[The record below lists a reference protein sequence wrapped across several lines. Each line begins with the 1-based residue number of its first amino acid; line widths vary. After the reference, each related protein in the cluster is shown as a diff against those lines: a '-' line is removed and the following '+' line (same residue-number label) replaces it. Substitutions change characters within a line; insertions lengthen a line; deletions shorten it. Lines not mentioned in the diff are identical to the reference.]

1 MKTVLSFM
9 LCLAIMGLGAGVVV
23 TVNALW
29 PKETVLASAEDRPR
43 VNVHVKVLQPEQVE
57 DVLLLTGRI
66 DPWEERVISAEVAG
80 KVEWQGIEEGDVFAR
95 GQEILKIDTAWYVA
109 AHEQAQAQSEL
120 AAQEL
125 ERMQGLKRGGVSSP
139 QDLDRAVTQKKVASS
154 DVVASST
161 QLEKAVVRAP
171 MAGVVDKLHIKKNEW
186 ADRGQP
192 LVRLVQVD
200 KVKAIIGIPERDVS
214 RLTVGD
220 LVAITLDALPG
231 ASFQGKIFRIA
242 TSADRLTR
250 TFNTEVELD
259 NAERLLKPGM
269 TVRARFVR
277 DTFPDAIAVPI
288 FSVISVENQRFAAIE
303 ENGVARVRPIEVGI
317 LQGDRVQVTQGLQA
331 GERLIVAG
339 QHDVHDGEPVN
350 VMEVRPE

>member
-1 MKTVLSFM
+1 MTPPHLGVFLPSGFKYLRTKSSFVDDTAHMTDRASVRMIGHGHGEPHCRLEVITIMKTVLSLV
-9 LCLAIMGLGAGVVV
+9 LCSAIIGPGAGVVV

-29 PKETVLASAEDRPR
+29 PQEIVLSSAEDQPS
-43 VNVHVKVLQPEQVE
+43 VNVHVKVLHPDQVE

-80 KVEWQGIEEGDVFAR
+80 KVEWQGIEEGEVFAR

-109 AHEQAQAQSEL
+109 AHEQAQAGSEL

-139 QDLDRAVTQKKVASS
+139 QDLDRAVTQRKVASS

-161 QLEKAVVRAP
+161 QFEKAVARAP
-171 MAGVVDKLHIKKNEW
+171 MAGVADKLYIKQNEW

-192 LVRLVQVD
+192 LVRLEQID

-214 RLTVGD
+214 RLAVGD
-220 LVAITLDALPG
+220 SVAITLDALPG
-231 ASFQGKIFRIA
+231 SSFQA
-242 TSADRLTR
+242 
-250 TFNTEVELD
+250 
-259 NAERLLKPGM
+259 
-269 TVRARFVR
+269 
-277 DTFPDAIAVPI
+277 
-288 FSVISVENQRFAAIE
+288 
-303 ENGVARVRPIEVGI
+303 
-317 LQGDRVQVTQGLQA
+317 GD
-331 GERLIVAG
+331 RLIVAG
-339 QHDVHDGEPVN
+339 PHDVHDGEPVD